1 MQKFSDPLARK
12 SSEKG
17 MHLFFESTVY
27 CLVFFFFFFN
37 FINHGEVVLAMG
49 YNSTVDRL
57 LFAAFF

>member
-1 MQKFSDPLARK
+1 MQKFSDPSARK

-17 MHLFFESTVY
+17 MQASFKSTVY
-27 CLVFFFFFFN
+27 CLGSFN
-37 FINHGEVVLAMG
+37 FINHGEAVLAVG

>member
-12 SSEKG
+12 SSERG
-17 MHLFFESTVY
+17 MQLFFKSSVY
-27 CLVFFFFFFN
+27 CLGFFN
-37 FINHGEVVLAMG
+37 FINHGEAVLAMG